1 MLKYTNFILT
11 KKDNGMETNQK
22 QQEIPLDLNDLMA
35 KAKDAFKEATQGIC
49 SKLNV
54 LMVGKTGV
62 GKSTLIN
69 AVFGEKAAK
78 TGSGKP
84 VTQEISEI
92 KVNPNFSIYDTK
104 GLEMKD
110 FEFIYADIAN
120 FLEEDSKKRA
130 DEQIHIVWFC
140 VAEPGRRIEEGEK
153 KLFDLFGQKDY
164 TTIVAITKAQQDKDE
179 NGENFS
185 DKVKSEFGINDK
197 YTQRVVALEIEDD
210 DGNIKPLK
218 GIDELIKKTYDALPE
233 PSKQAFARE
242 QKYNKDVKYE
252 AALDII
258 NKYSVAAGAIAVN
271 PLPFSDIA
279 LLLPTQIAMITHIT
293 HNYGFEASA
302 ENIAKLAAS
311 FAAVAAGGFAV
322 RFLAGNLLKFIP
334 AVGSVAGGAFN
345 VTVASSTTKLMGNAY
360 LAYLNDNFELIY
372 KGDFDLFSNLTDT
385 IIKAYVEKLK

>member
-1 MLKYTNFILT
+1 
-11 KKDNGMETNQK
+11 MEAAKN
-22 QQEIPLDLNDLMA
+22 QQEIQLGLNDLINQA
-35 KAKDAFKEATQGIC
+35 KEAFKKGMQDIN

-54 LMVGKTGV
+54 LIVGKTGV

-69 AVFGEKAAK
+69 AVFGDAVTK

-84 VTQEISEI
+84 ITQEINEI

-104 GLEMKD
+104 GLELKGFD
-110 FEFIYADIAN
+110 ATCDDIAN
-120 FLEEDSKKRA
+120 FLEENSKKRA

-153 KLFDLFGQKDY
+153 RLFDIIREKDY
-164 TTIVAITKAQQDKDE
+164 ATIVVITKAQQDKDE
-179 NGENFS
+179 NKEKFS
-185 DKVKSEFGINDK
+185 DKVKGEFGVNDE
-197 YTQRVVALEIEDD
+197 YMQRVMALEIEDD
-210 DGNIKPLK
+210 DGNIKPLR
-218 GIDELIKKTYDALPE
+218 GIDDLIKKTYDALPE
-233 PSKQAFARE
+233 ASKQAFARE

-258 NKYSVAAGAIAVN
+258 NKYSVAAGAIAAT
-271 PLPFSDIA
+271 PIPFSDIA
-279 LLLPTQIAMITHIT
+279 LLLPTQIAMISHIT
-293 HNYGFEASA
+293 YNYGFEASA

-322 RFLAGNLLKFIP
+322 RFVAGNLLKFIP
-334 AVGSVAGGAFN
+334 AVGSIAGGAFN
-345 VTVASSTTKLMGNAY
+345 ATVASSTTKLMGNAY

-385 IIKAYVEKLK
+385 IIRAYVEKLK

>member
-1 MLKYTNFILT
+1 M
-11 KKDNGMETNQK
+11 
-22 QQEIPLDLNDLMA
+22 
-35 KAKDAFKEATQGIC
+35 
-49 SKLNV
+49 
-54 LMVGKTGV
+54 
-62 GKSTLIN
+62 
-69 AVFGEKAAK
+69 
-78 TGSGKP
+78 
-84 VTQEISEI
+84 
-92 KVNPNFSIYDTK
+92 
-104 GLEMKD
+104 
-110 FEFIYADIAN
+110 
-120 FLEEDSKKRA
+120 
-130 DEQIHIVWFC
+130 
-140 VAEPGRRIEEGEK
+140 
-153 KLFDLFGQKDY
+153 
-164 TTIVAITKAQQDKDE
+164 
-179 NGENFS
+179 
-185 DKVKSEFGINDK
+185 
-197 YTQRVVALEIEDD
+197 ALEIEDD
-210 DGNIKPLK
+210 DGNIKPFK
-218 GIDELIKKTYDALPE
+218 GINELIEKTYNALPAA
-233 PSKQAFARE
+233 SKQAFARE

-252 AALDII
+252 AALNII